1 MADSIEQLSYEL
13 SANALAEQ
21 ERSVTA
27 IRTRAGTIIAAASI
41 AGSFLGTKVNH
52 GSLNA
57 LAIAAMVAFALCLGS
72 AIVVLLPHDFVF
84 AFAVDQFSPR
94 AITVGSGKSL
104 TRIEQPDSG
113 SSSPSMPTAGRSTD
127 CRTGSPP
134 VACCSRSR
142 SSFGPSASRGKLSPW
157 RRLIHNPRGENR
169 TRPSTCL

>member
-52 GSLNA
+52 GSLDA

-84 AFAVDQFSPR
+84 AFR
-94 AITVGSGKSL
+94 
-104 TRIEQPDSG
+104 
-113 SSSPSMPTAGRSTD
+113 GRSVLAESD
-127 CRTGSPP
+127 HGGLGE
-134 VACCSRSR
+134 VADAYRAAGFWIQL
-142 SSFGPSASRGKLSPW
+142 SFDANRRKINGLSNWFTASCVLLAIEIILWTLSLA
-157 RRLIHNPRGENR
+157 R
-169 TRPSTCL
+169 